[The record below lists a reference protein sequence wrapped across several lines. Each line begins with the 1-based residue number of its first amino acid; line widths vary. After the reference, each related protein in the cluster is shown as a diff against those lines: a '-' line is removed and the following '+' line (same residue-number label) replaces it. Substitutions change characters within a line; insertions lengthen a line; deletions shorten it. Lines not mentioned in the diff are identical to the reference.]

1 MIVVALV
8 AIFQTTVVFRDLA
21 ARGDAAHIIDLSG
34 LQRGRSQ
41 TLCYLAQSL
50 RGTKDDAPV
59 RAEIDA
65 EIATMLATRADIFRE
80 PKWLTGQVDR
90 RGLTPLAR
98 AADAFLALIREI
110 ERRPADPALLAM
122 LQEQRPV
129 IFDAFDR
136 AVKMRVALARAENE
150 RLMGLLLFGLALQIA
165 TIVGSWVAIV
175 APAER
180 RNLRLLADIREA
192 RNELEATF
200 DGNPDGI
207 AVYDRFGRLIRVNAT
222 RAQFIGRPAE
232 ELVGAHITEVVD
244 SRFVQASVDAFR
256 RAMRGETVRFDS
268 SLIAGD
274 GSSVDIS
281 VAIFPRVIDSEVV
294 GVNVVS
300 KDMRELRAAE
310 AANAEQTQR
319 LADLYE
325 IASSFGATTDQLL
338 ASAIDLVTHRLGYDY
353 GAVTEIVDDIVTV
366 VATSGSVEGVA
377 VGDARPL
384 ESSFARL
391 VVGAT
396 DFYEDR
402 DFAATQLASDGA
414 PGRWA
419 SVSGMKIFIGG
430 VLYGAIGF
438 ASRSVRAK
446 DLSASDVSFMRLCCA
461 LLGTI
466 IERGRQIR
474 RLDALAFSDAL
485 TELPNRAR
493 FGRALEDAIAKN
505 APFALH
511 YVDLDRF
518 KEINDRFGHATGDE
532 VLKIAAQ
539 RLLDS
544 TRPRDTVVRLGGDEF
559 AVVQADAST
568 REEVGA
574 LAQRI
579 VCALDVPIRLDG
591 RSYGIGASVGVA
603 LYPEH
608 AKSTRALIDAA
619 DAALYRAKEAGRGR
633 HAFAQAASRTT
644 KAS

>member
-8 AIFQTTVVFRDLA
+8 AIFQTSVVFRDLA
-21 ARGDAAHIIDLSG
+21 ARGDAAHIVDLSG
-34 LQRGRSQ
+34 IQRDRSQ
-41 TLCYLAQSL
+41 TLCYLALSL

-65 EIATMLATRADIFRE
+65 TIAAMIATRADIFRE

-90 RGLTPLAR
+90 RGLTPLAH
-98 AADAFLALIREI
+98 AADAFLALIRAI
-110 ERRPADPALLAM
+110 ERRPADPALLAR
-122 LQEQRPV
+122 LREQRPV

-180 RNLRLLADIREA
+180 RNLRLLADIRQA

-207 AVYDRFGRLIRVNAT
+207 AVYDVFGRLIRVNAT

-244 SRFVQASVDAFR
+244 PRFVQASVDGFR

-268 SLIAGD
+268 SLLAGD
-274 GSSVDIS
+274 GSPVDIS

-353 GAVTEIVDDIVTV
+353 GAVTEIVDDVVTV
-366 VATSGSVEGVA
+366 VATSGSVEGVS

-391 VVGAT
+391 VVGVT

-402 DFAATQLASDGA
+402 DFAATQAASDGA
-414 PGRWA
+414 AGRWA

-446 DLSASDVSFMRLCCA
+446 DLSASDVSFMRLSCA

-474 RLDALAFSDAL
+474 RLDVLAFSDSL

-591 RSYGIGASVGVA
+591 SSYGIGASVGVA